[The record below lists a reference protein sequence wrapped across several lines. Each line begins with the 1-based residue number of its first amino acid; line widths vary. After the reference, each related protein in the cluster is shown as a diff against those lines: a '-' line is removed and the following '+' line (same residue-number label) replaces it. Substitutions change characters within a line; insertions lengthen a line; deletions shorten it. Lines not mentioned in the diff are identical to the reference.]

1 MTKIAIIGS
10 GRIAWHLGRRLKAKG
25 LPPRQVISRTAAHA
39 ESLARTLQCDWT
51 DDWSALMPDID
62 LAIIAVRDDAIG
74 DVAAQVAPAA
84 PQTLFVHTSGA
95 TPGTVLAPHCARFGV
110 FYPLQSFSYDRVPVW
125 SKIPFCVD
133 ANSAEDLL
141 LLKKTAK
148 QIGNLLYHV
157 DDKQRSSLHVAA
169 VFANNFT
176 NHCFAIAEK
185 LLEEKELPF
194 ELLHPLMEETLA
206 KALQNAPALMQT
218 GPAVRG
224 DQETIQRHLNLLSG
238 HPEWQ
243 KLYSSMT
250 DNIIR
255 QHQSENPGAGA
266 SDFSNE

>member
-25 LPPRQVISRTAAHA
+25 LPLSQVISRTAQHA
-39 ESLARTLQCDWT
+39 ENLARTLQCAWSDEWT
-51 DDWSALMPDID
+51 ALAPDTD

-74 DVAAQVAPAA
+74 GVAEQVAKAA

-95 TPGTVLAPHCARFGV
+95 TPGTILAPFCARFGV

-141 LLKKTAK
+141 LLKKIAK
-148 QIGNLLYHV
+148 QIGNLLYQV
-157 DDKQRSSLHVAA
+157 DDKQRAALHVAA
-169 VFANNFT
+169 VFANNFS

-243 KLYSSMT
+243 QLYSSMT
-250 DNIIR
+250 DNIIHMR
-255 QHQSENPGAGA
+255 E
-266 SDFSNE
+266 D

>member
-25 LPPRQVISRTAAHA
+25 LPLSQVISRTAQHA
-39 ESLARTLQCDWT
+39 ENLARTLQCAWS
-51 DDWSALMPDID
+51 DDWAALEADTD

-74 DVAAQVAPAA
+74 SVAEQVAQAA
-84 PQTLFVHTSGA
+84 PHTLFVHTSGA
-95 TPGTVLAPHCARFGV
+95 TPGTILAPFCARFGV

-133 ANSAEDLL
+133 ASSAEDLL

-148 QIGNLLYHV
+148 QIGNLVYQV
-157 DDKQRSSLHVAA
+157 DDTQRAALHVAA

-206 KALQNAPALMQT
+206 KALQNAPVLMQT

-238 HPEWQ
+238 HPEW
-243 KLYSSMT
+243 KALY
-250 DNIIR
+250 
-255 QHQSENPGAGA
+255 AGLTE
-266 SDFSNE
+266 SVRRMGEGE